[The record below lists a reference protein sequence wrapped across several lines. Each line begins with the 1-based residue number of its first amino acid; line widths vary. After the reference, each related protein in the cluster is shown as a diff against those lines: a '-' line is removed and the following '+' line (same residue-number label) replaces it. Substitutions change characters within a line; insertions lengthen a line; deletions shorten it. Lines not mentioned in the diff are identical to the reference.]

1 MILIVDDDVAL
12 ADMCSM
18 VLESHGY
25 ETGLASGG
33 SDALE
38 KLKLGS
44 YELVISDCAMPGMS
58 GPELTKQIKGDPSTS
73 HVPVMLMSASLRRDV
88 AGGTAC
94 GGFIRKPFLAENFV
108 AMVKDMLAP
117 KACSSVQYC
126 EV

>member
-25 ETGLASGG
+25 ETGLASDGG
-33 SDALE
+33 EALE

-44 YELVISDCAMPGMS
+44 YELVITDCAMPGMG
-58 GPELTKQIKGDPSTS
+58 GPELTQKMKADPSTA
-73 HVPVMLMSASLRRDV
+73 HLPVLMMSASLRRDV
-88 AGGTAC
+88 ADGISC

-108 AMVKDMLAP
+108 AMVRDLLAP
-117 KACSSVQYC
+117 KVFPSAQFC